1 MLSLR
6 PDALIPPH
14 VPRATQT
21 RQISGEER
29 LDFTQRK

>member
-6 PDALIPPH
+6 PDALIPH
-14 VPRATQT
+14 NVPQATQT